1 MVLKNG
7 RSNAPTWRCLGGSI
21 LAAAALLMS
30 APAAAGLCAS
40 TTSCDL
46 VLDTGNTGSGFGT
59 GNFGTVNLSLSGNT
73 VHITVSL
80 ASGFYIID
88 TGFPGSFG
96 FSDSLGGG
104 LTVNNFSSV
113 AYSGNLSDA
122 TSDLHFDGFGFFNDA
137 AATTAPSA
145 GNASASSTISFDVTK
160 SGLIDVNQLLNF
172 ANPTGGDGAVVFV
185 VDAINRNTSGLGA
198 GNTGLI
204 GATGV
209 LRTQVPEPA
218 SLGLVVAGLAG
229 LAAVRR
235 RRESRQTA

>member
-1 MVLKNG
+1 
-7 RSNAPTWRCLGGSI
+7 
-21 LAAAALLMS
+21 
-30 APAAAGLCAS
+30 
-40 TTSCDL
+40 
-46 VLDTGNTGSGFGT
+46 
-59 GNFGTVNLSLSGNT
+59 
-73 VHITVSL
+73 
-80 ASGFYIID
+80 
-88 TGFPGSFG
+88 
-96 FSDSLGGG
+96 
-104 LTVNNFSSV
+104 
-113 AYSGNLSDA
+113 
-122 TSDLHFDGFGFFNDA
+122 
-137 AATTAPSA
+137 
-145 GNASASSTISFDVTK
+145 
-160 SGLIDVNQLLNF
+160 VNQLLNF